1 MDEKVILDFC
11 NIVEECRKIAN
22 KYELSDETFE
32 KIIKEI
38 KNFKVVTP
46 IIGGF
51 STGKSSMINALL
63 EKSILKTDITPE
75 TAIPTEI
82 YYGNNLAKT
91 YKRGN
96 LVGSMNIEE
105 FKKIELDGEKI
116 DLVKIEVQDEF
127 FKSIPYIK
135 LVDMPG
141 FDSGIEM
148 HNTAIDNYLPNSLAY
163 IITFS
168 ADEAVIKESIANFLG
183 ELKLHDMPIYIVI
196 TKCDKVT
203 EYDLDKV
210 IEYIRENII
219 KYLDR
224 TDIKVF
230 TVKSKRNKDI
240 DGLKEILVEL
250 QNDAEKIF
258 KKVFTRKI
266 KEIAYLIKEYLKSR
280 IKNINLSDSELFQK
294 EEELEEKVKC
304 NIEKINKIKEK
315 FNEQINKCVENIK
328 NDIAIN
334 LRGASSMLQSMLL
347 NNMDIQD
354 KINQIVRNSVI
365 VSMKKYFEPKIQKY
379 MKDIANVIRVDVNFD
394 NNLSLNEFEVATD
407 NMVKDIAIK
416 SIPII
421 ISAIGGVLAGPIG
434 AVIGGALAVFI
445 DTLFKSKHEN
455 DRKNIAREKVENE
468 IIPQVINNAS
478 QCIEAEI
485 LSYVNVINKDI
496 EDKVYEEQNVIKK
509 SIQDIKIKR
518 QEEEKLKKLQLEE
531 LKNDLNIIR
540 GIVNGI

>member
-1 MDEKVILDFC
+1 MDEKLILDFC
-11 NIVEECRKIAN
+11 NKVEKCREVAN
-22 KYELSDETFE
+22 KYALPNDIFE
-32 KIIKEI
+32 KIIEEI
-38 KNFKVVTP
+38 KNFKVITP

-63 EKSILKTDITPE
+63 EKNILKTDITPE

-96 LVGSMNIEE
+96 LVRSMNIEE
-105 FKKIELDGEKI
+105 FKKFELDGEKI
-116 DLVKIEVQDEF
+116 DLVQIEVQDEF

-148 HNTAIDNYLPNSLAY
+148 HNRAIDNYLPNSLAY

-168 ADEAVIKESIANFLG
+168 ADEAVIKESIVNFLS
-183 ELKLHDMPIYIVI
+183 ELKLHDIPIYIVI

-203 EYDLDKV
+203 DYNLGKV

-219 KYLDR
+219 KYLDK

-230 TVKSKRNKDI
+230 TVKSKRNKDV

-250 QNDAEKIF
+250 QNNAEKIF
-258 KKVFTRKI
+258 KKDFTHKI
-266 KEIAYLIKEYLKSR
+266 KELTYLIQEYLESR

-294 EEELEEKVKC
+294 EEELKEKVKN
-304 NIEKINKIKEK
+304 NIEKINKLKEK

-328 NDIAIN
+328 NDILVN

-347 NNMDIQD
+347 NNMDIQE

-379 MKDIANVIRVDVNFD
+379 MKDIANVIKVDVNFD
-394 NNLSLNEFEVATD
+394 NNLSLNEVAVATD

-416 SIPII
+416 SIPVI

-455 DRKNIAREKVENE
+455 DKKNIAREKVENE
-468 IIPQVINNAS
+468 IIPQVISNAS

-485 LSYVNVINKDI
+485 LSYVDVINEDI
-496 EDKVYEEQNVIKK
+496 ANKVYEEQNVIKK

-531 LKNDLNIIR
+531 LNNDLNIIR

>member
-63 EKSILKTDITPE
+63 EKNILKTDITPE

-116 DLVKIEVQDEF
+116 DLVQIEVQDKF

-210 IEYIRENII
+210 IEYIRENIV
-219 KYLDR
+219 KYLDK

-240 DGLKEILVEL
+240 DGLKKILVEL

-258 KKVFTRKI
+258 KKVFTHKI
-266 KEIAYLIKEYLKSR
+266 KEMTYLIKEYLESR

-328 NDIAIN
+328 NDIAVN

-365 VSMKKYFEPKIQKY
+365 VSIKKYFEPKIQKY

-416 SIPII
+416 SIPVI

-518 QEEEKLKKLQLEE
+518 QEEEKLKKLQIEE

>member
-63 EKSILKTDITPE
+63 EKNILKTDITPE

-105 FKKIELDGEKI
+105 FKKFELDGEKI
-116 DLVKIEVQDEF
+116 DLVQIEVQDKF

-210 IEYIRENII
+210 IEYIRKNIV
-219 KYLDR
+219 KYLDK

-240 DGLKEILVEL
+240 DGLKKILVEL

-258 KKVFTRKI
+258 KKVFTHKI
-266 KEIAYLIKEYLKSR
+266 KEMAYLIKEYLESR

-328 NDIAIN
+328 NDIAVN

-365 VSMKKYFEPKIQKY
+365 VSIKKYFEPKIQKY

-416 SIPII
+416 SIPVI

-445 DTLFKSKHEN
+445 DTLFK
-455 DRKNIAREKVENE
+455 
-468 IIPQVINNAS
+468 
-478 QCIEAEI
+478 
-485 LSYVNVINKDI
+485 
-496 EDKVYEEQNVIKK
+496 
-509 SIQDIKIKR
+509 
-518 QEEEKLKKLQLEE
+518 
-531 LKNDLNIIR
+531 
-540 GIVNGI
+540 

>member
-1 MDEKVILDFC
+1 M
-11 NIVEECRKIAN
+11 
-22 KYELSDETFE
+22 
-32 KIIKEI
+32 
-38 KNFKVVTP
+38 
-46 IIGGF
+46 
-51 STGKSSMINALL
+51 
-63 EKSILKTDITPE
+63 
-75 TAIPTEI
+75 
-82 YYGNNLAKT
+82 
-91 YKRGN
+91 
-96 LVGSMNIEE
+96 
-105 FKKIELDGEKI
+105 
-116 DLVKIEVQDEF
+116 
-127 FKSIPYIK
+127 
-135 LVDMPG
+135 
-141 FDSGIEM
+141 
-148 HNTAIDNYLPNSLAY
+148 
-163 IITFS
+163 
-168 ADEAVIKESIANFLG
+168 
-183 ELKLHDMPIYIVI
+183 
-196 TKCDKVT
+196 
-203 EYDLDKV
+203 
-210 IEYIRENII
+210 
-219 KYLDR
+219 
-224 TDIKVF
+224 
-230 TVKSKRNKDI
+230 
-240 DGLKEILVEL
+240 
-250 QNDAEKIF
+250 
-258 KKVFTRKI
+258 
-266 KEIAYLIKEYLKSR
+266 
-280 IKNINLSDSELFQK
+280 
-294 EEELEEKVKC
+294 KC

>member
-63 EKSILKTDITPE
+63 EKNILKTDITPE

-105 FKKIELDGEKI
+105 FKKFELDGEKI
-116 DLVKIEVQDEF
+116 DLVQIEVQDKF

-210 IEYIRENII
+210 IEYIRKNIV
-219 KYLDR
+219 KYLDK

-240 DGLKEILVEL
+240 DGLKKILVEL

-258 KKVFTRKI
+258 KKVFTHKI
-266 KEIAYLIKEYLKSR
+266 KEMAYLIKEYLESR

-328 NDIAIN
+328 NDIAVN

-365 VSMKKYFEPKIQKY
+365 VSIKKYFEPKIQKY

-416 SIPII
+416 SIPVI

-518 QEEEKLKKLQLEE
+518 QEEEKLKKLQIEE